1 MKTYIIMAFMFV
13 NASLLAQL
21 KVPSLSPK
29 TKLSQNIGLSIATIE
44 YSRPSKK
51 GRKIFGG
58 LLPYGEV
65 WRTGANSATKFS
77 FSKEVVI
84 NGQKFLKGEY
94 SLLTIP
100 EKNVWTIKWYTYS
113 SSNWNTYKK
122 QKPFTTFNLPVES
135 VSESVES
142 LAIRFQNI
150 TLNSADVYIEWENSR
165 IIIPVKVN
173 EEEEIIASINK
184 ELAGP
189 SSSDYFRAALYYHET
204 KTDFNKALTYIQKV
218 TESDKALFFQVTRE
232 ALILKDLNR
241 RKEAVKVAKRALQLS
256 KEAKNKDFV
265 KINNDIIAIFK

>member
-1 MKTYIIMAFMFV
+1 MFV
-13 NASLLAQL
+13 NAGLLAQL

-29 TKLSQNIGLSIATIE
+29 TKLSQNIGLSTVTIE

-58 LLPYGEV
+58 LLPYGKV

-84 NGQKFLKGEY
+84 NGQKFPKGDY

-100 EKNVWTIKWYTYS
+100 EKNSWAIKWYTYS

-150 TLNSADVYIEWENSR
+150 TLNSADVYIEWEKSR

-173 EEEEIIASINK
+173 EKQEIISSIDR

-189 SSSDYFRAALYYHET
+189 STSDYFRAALYYHET
-204 KTDFNKALTYIQKV
+204 KTDLNKALTYIQKV

-241 RKEAVKVAKRALQLS
+241 RKEAIKVAKRALQLS
-256 KEAKNKDFV
+256 EEAKNKDFV
-265 KINNDIIAIFK
+265 KINNDIITILK

>member
-1 MKTYIIMAFMFV
+1 MFL

-21 KVPSLSPK
+21 KVPGLSPK

-51 GRKIFGG
+51 ERKIFGG

-65 WRTGANSATKFS
+65 WRTGANGATKFS
-77 FSKEVVI
+77 FSKKVVI
-84 NGQKFLKGEY
+84 NGQEFPKGDY

-100 EKNVWTIKWYTYS
+100 EKKSWTIKWYMYS
-113 SSNWNTYKK
+113 SSNWNTYKE
-122 QKPFTTFNLPVES
+122 QKPFTTFNLPVKS
-135 VSESVES
+135 VSESIES

-204 KTDFNKALTYIQKV
+204 KTDLNKALRYIQKV

-232 ALILKDLNR
+232 ALILKDLNK
-241 RKEAVKVAKRALQLS
+241 RKEAIEVAKRALQLS
-256 KEAKNKDFV
+256 QEAKNKDFI
-265 KINNDIIAIFK
+265 KINNDIITVLK